1 MGTFPPTCAYT
12 TSPQA
17 FTKMRR
23 PISAILPHPMP
34 AASTETSLE
43 SRVSLSA
50 IALVVTRLLV
60 VVASR
65 IEVRIALAV
74 VLMMTNTVGA
84 AQTLLPVL
92 AILTVAVV
100 LPGDVAN

>member
-1 MGTFPPTCAYT
+1 
-12 TSPQA
+12 
-17 FTKMRR
+17 
-23 PISAILPHPMP
+23 
-34 AASTETSLE
+34 
-43 SRVSLSA
+43 
-50 IALVVTRLLV
+50 V

-65 IEVRIALAV
+65 IEVRIALVA

>member
-1 MGTFPPTCAYT
+1 MAL
-12 TSPQA
+12 PQA

-23 PISAILPHPMP
+23 PVSAILPHPVP
-34 AASTETSLE
+34 AASAETSLA
-43 SRVSLSA
+43 SRGSLSA
-50 IALVVTRLLV
+50 IALVVMRLLV

-65 IEVRIALAV
+65 IKVRITSIALTV
-74 VLMMTNTVGA
+74 VSTMTNTVGA

-92 AILTVAVV
+92 AILTVVVV